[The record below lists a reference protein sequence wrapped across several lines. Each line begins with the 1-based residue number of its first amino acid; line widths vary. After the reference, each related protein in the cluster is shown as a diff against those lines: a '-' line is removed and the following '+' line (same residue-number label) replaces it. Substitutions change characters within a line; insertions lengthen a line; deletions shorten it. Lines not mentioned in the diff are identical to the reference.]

1 MANMDMKDQ
10 ITTFSRTV
18 VSSKKWAELIEK
30 GDLGETLWYGFQ
42 ETMYFVARHPR
53 DVMLLFFEEADVNN
67 SGIDPNVITT
77 FYNNATQL
85 NLAFNLVMDSKAI
98 YEAGMAL
105 ESALTPVEREEALVA
120 YGDAFVGA
128 CGDIVK
134 KIPMVGGMYSML
146 VGELES
152 QYKKLTGLIQGHI
165 AQIVFTE
172 LVCDYYQFNWSID
185 RLKKE
190 VKNKLNLK
198 KLDKVY
204 AEQLYS
210 ILSMEEDLRKKAQSN
225 NLVDS
230 NGSFTFKSTFSD
242 ILKATP
248 HN

>member
-1 MANMDMKDQ
+1 
-10 ITTFSRTV
+10 
-18 VSSKKWAELIEK
+18 
-30 GDLGETLWYGFQ
+30 
-42 ETMYFVARHPR
+42 
-53 DVMLLFFEEADVNN
+53 
-67 SGIDPNVITT
+67 
-77 FYNNATQL
+77 
-85 NLAFNLVMDSKAI
+85 
-98 YEAGMAL
+98 
-105 ESALTPVEREEALVA
+105 
-120 YGDAFVGA
+120 
-128 CGDIVK
+128 
-134 KIPMVGGMYSML
+134 ML

-242 ILKATP
+242 ILKPLRDHIYNSMTP
-248 HN
+248 KEREEYEKIGHLTQLMARKMKQGIIIMMQETNPLQKTPSSSTWERRALN